1 MRKFA
6 FLLTAAIAVA
16 FQACGPLANLP
27 MADISLPNA
36 QIPGLPTQPKLTQD
50 EAASGLKEA
59 LINGVSTGTQQ
70 LQKVGGFSQNNLY
83 KILLPP
89 EIQSLE
95 SKIRSN
101 TLLNAAIGKELDK
114 AIAAMNQGAEMATA
128 KALPIFKNSVQQ
140 MSFTDALKI
149 LTGGNGAATQYLKTN
164 TTNDLTNAFL
174 PEIKTALESVSI
186 YQHWTPIVNTI
197 NRNKKVLGIN
207 QDVQPNLEA
216 YVTEKTLFALF
227 SEIETQ
233 ENLIRKDPIQ
243 RSTDLLKRVFDYA
256 DKNKNA
262 TNP

>member
-1 MRKFA
+1 M
-6 FLLTAAIAVA
+6 
-16 FQACGPLANLP
+16 
-27 MADISLPNA
+27 
-36 QIPGLPTQPKLTQD
+36 
-50 EAASGLKEA
+50 
-59 LINGVSTGTQQ
+59 
-70 LQKVGGFSQNNLY
+70 
-83 KILLPP
+83 
-89 EIQSLE
+89 
-95 SKIRSN
+95 
-101 TLLNAAIGKELDK
+101 
-114 AIAAMNQGAEMATA
+114 
-128 KALPIFKNSVQQ
+128 
-140 MSFTDALKI
+140 
-149 LTGGNGAATQYLKTN
+149 
-164 TTNDLTNAFL
+164 
-174 PEIKTALESVSI
+174 SI